1 MCLKKIEFEDCT
13 LYNVHCSVQH
23 TAIVLAFSSNV
34 CMQQLPYLF
43 FIFQGF
49 RFIFQGFRFMIG
61 NDSFGGN
68 SPDGGNVVPFRRRS
82 PAGRRARANLTKKNV
97 IKGKIF
103 MRVFYHQFF
112 SQASS
117 IFELAAASFWRTG
130 VLTKDWFPRLGS
142 YLLTPSEGFLF
153 FKKICLQVYQ

>member
-43 FIFQGF
+43 
-49 RFIFQGFRFMIG
+49 FIFQGFRFMIG

-103 MRVFYHQFF
+103 MRFFYHQFF

-117 IFELAAASFWRTG
+117 IFELAVASF
-130 VLTKDWFPRLGS
+130 
-142 YLLTPSEGFLF
+142 
-153 FKKICLQVYQ
+153 